1 MTVSELIAF
10 LQLQPPDAVVVQP
23 RQNELADAF
32 VVFGL
37 CSEPRLVQMRSAQ
50 NWEGFPLQ
58 IESYEI
64 DSVGEFQGVIL
75 E

>member
-1 MTVSELIAF
+1 MTVAELIAF
-10 LQLQPPDAVVVQP
+10 LQLLPQDAVVVQP

-37 CSEPRLVQMRSAQ
+37 YSEPRTVQMRSIQ
-50 NWEGFPLQ
+50 KWRGFPLPL
-58 IESYEI
+58 ESYEI
-64 DSVGEFQGVIL
+64 VGDGNVRGVIL